1 MSYTLT
7 IPDEDIPDNCPH
19 CERFWDYELGNC
31 RADKKFR
38 IPEIGID
45 LFNPNPRPNWCPLKE
60 IIKEEL

>member
-1 MSYTLT
+1 MSYNLT
-7 IPDEDIPDNCPH
+7 ILDEDIPDNCPH
-19 CERFWDYELGNC
+19 CERFWDYELGHC

-45 LFNPNPRPNWCPLKE
+45 FFNPNPRPDWCPLKE